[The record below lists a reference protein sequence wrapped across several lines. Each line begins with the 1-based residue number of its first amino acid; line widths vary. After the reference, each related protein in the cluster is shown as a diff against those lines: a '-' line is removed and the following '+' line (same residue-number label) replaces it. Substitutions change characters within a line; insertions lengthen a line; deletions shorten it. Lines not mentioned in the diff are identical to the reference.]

1 MTLPVTA
8 LLLCLSFSGTVI
20 AQPLPALTDSL
31 LVHNPQLQ
39 SLEYAAQAFAK
50 TGEAAR
56 QLPDLDLGAG
66 VGVLAVE
73 TRLGPQRLRVGA
85 TQMLP

>member
-8 LLLCLSFSGTVI
+8 LLLCLPLSGTVI
-20 AQPLPALTDSL
+20 AQPLSTLTDSL
-31 LVHNPQLQ
+31 LLHNPQLQ
-39 SLEYAAQAFAK
+39 SLEYTAQAFAK
-50 TGEAAR
+50 TSEAAR
-56 QLPDLDLGAG
+56 QLPDLELGAG
-66 VGVLAVE
+66 VGVLPVE